1 MKKVL
6 ILVDSLR
13 IGGAER
19 ALATMLAKIDLSRYD
34 ITVLSIADGGYF
46 ADLIKA
52 NDAIHYR
59 YIASSKATFFD
70 KVRIKLIYKFLSAKL
85 VYKWFVPKDN
95 NVEIAFCEG
104 FTTKVIGASTNKVAK
119 RIAWV
124 HTDLKGNNWP
134 LANGIFNSLEEEV
147 SCYACYNTVVGVSD
161 IIKNGLFDILRNK
174 DIRRIYNLIDES
186 EIKSKSLH
194 PSLYALERERFNI
207 VSVGRLEYVKGYDR
221 LINAFSQL
229 RNDGFKDITLTI
241 VGDGS
246 QRERLSEQIN
256 KNHLEDVVTL
266 TGSQENPY
274 AIMRGRDLFVCASR
288 YEGYNIAIV
297 EAMILNL
304 PVLSTKCSG
313 PEEVLQNGRYGT
325 LCDNNEQGLYE
336 GIKAY
341 LVKASYGSVT
351 KNQTSRKEIVS
362 EQEQILEQLYCL
374 L

>member
-6 ILVDSLR
+6 FLVDSLR

-19 ALATMLAKIDLSRYD
+19 ALATMLANIDKSRYD

-46 ADLIKA
+46 ADLIKS

-59 YIASSKATFFD
+59 YIASSNATFVD
-70 KVRIKLIYKFLSAKL
+70 KVKIKLIYRYLSAKL
-85 VYKWFVPKDN
+85 VYKLFVPKDN

-104 FTTKVIGASTNKVAK
+104 FTTKVIGSSTNKVAK

-134 LANGIFNSLEEEV
+134 LANGIFNNLEEEV
-147 SCYACYNTVVGVSD
+147 SCYACFDTVVGVSD
-161 IIKNGLFDILRNK
+161 IVKNGLFDILRNK
-174 DIRRIYNLIDES
+174 DIRRIYNLVDES
-186 EIKSKSLH
+186 EIKSKSLL
-194 PSLYALERERFNI
+194 PSLYALEKERFNI

-221 LINAFSQL
+221 LINAFARL

-241 VGDGS
+241 VGEGS
-246 QRERLSEQIN
+246 QRENISEMIQ
-256 KNHLEDVVTL
+256 KNHLEDAVTL

-274 AIMRGRDLFVCASR
+274 PIMRGRDLFVCASR

-297 EAMILNL
+297 EAMFLDI

-325 LCDNNEQGLYE
+325 LCENNEQGLYD
-336 GIKAY
+336 GMKAY
-341 LVKASYGSVT
+341 LQQASSGNVKMSQIG
-351 KNQTSRKEIVS
+351 RMGIVS
-362 EQEQILEQLYCL
+362 EQEQILNQVYRL